1 MEKENPLL
9 QTTVTYFRFL
19 PERDRVD
26 GCNEMLD

>member
-19 PERDRVD
+19 PERDRID
-26 GCNEMLD
+26 RYAEMLD